1 MRFLL
6 IPWVRE
12 RAHTLRVRERVCA
25 LENAWESYS
34 GFRVWSR
41 VTGRRRRRREDEA
54 EEKSSYPG
62 FGERG
67 IMGTI
72 PLRGPQAS
80 SAGGCEERVVS
91 SFSYG
96 EEAKKKGSSSSLRNR

>member
-1 MRFLL
+1 M
-6 IPWVRE
+6 E
-12 RAHTLRVRERVCA
+12 SSY
-25 LENAWESYS
+25 WEEEEEE
-34 GFRVWSR
+34 G
-41 VTGRRRRRREDEA
+41 DEA

-96 EEAKKKGSSSSLRNR
+96 EEAKKKGSSSSLRPSSSFEEQAKNG